1 MTKSNRSSNPSLLVS
16 LLPVSI
22 LIILLIGSVI
32 IFKDNAT
39 SGASQVALMLGGFF
53 AAVIAFLHG
62 SHWDDMEKQ
71 ILHSIGI
78 VAQAILI
85 LILVGSLIGT
95 WILAG
100 VVPSLIV
107 WGLEILSPKIFL
119 FAASIISAI
128 ISLATGS
135 SWSTVGTMGLALIG
149 IGNTLGIHPG
159 LSAGA
164 IISGAYFGD
173 KMSPFSETTNL
184 ASSMVKTDLFVHIK
198 HMTYT
203 TIPGMIIA
211 LTLYLIIGFTQ
222 DIQSYDP
229 TKINNVISI
238 IKQNFNI
245 SFWMLVPILIL
256 FGLIIKKM
264 SAIPALIIGSITG
277 GIFAIIFQPEAI
289 ATFSKGTPD
298 ASYFFTSIKAVFQ
311 ASANGYI
318 SHTGIEEV
326 DSLLTRGGMASM
338 LNTVWI
344 ILMAMFFSGVMEGS
358 RMLQTIATAILKIAR
373 KTGSLIASTIAT
385 ALFMNILAADQ
396 YLSIVITGRMYDEA
410 YAKRNLRPKNLSRVL
425 EDSGTLTSPL
435 IPWNTCGAF
444 MSSTLG
450 VPTLEYL
457 PYTFLNL
464 INPII
469 SVIYGYT
476 GFTIEYFKKDEKTEE
491 DSPGLDL

>member
-1 MTKSNRSSNPSLLVS
+1 MKNSENPINPPLVIS
-16 LLPVSI
+16 VIPVFI
-22 LIILLIGSVI
+22 LIIFLIGSVI

-39 SGASQVALMLGGFF
+39 SGPSQVALMLGGFF
-53 AAVIAFLHG
+53 AAVIAFFYG
-62 SHWDDMEKQ
+62 SRWEDMEKQ
-71 ILHSIGI
+71 ILASIGI

-100 VVPSLIV
+100 VVPTLIV
-107 WGLEILSPKIFL
+107 WGLKILSPEIFL
-119 FAASIISAI
+119 FAASVISAI

-184 ASSMVKTDLFVHIK
+184 SSSMVKTDLFVHIK
-198 HMTYT
+198 HMLYT
-203 TIPGMIIA
+203 TGPGMIIA
-211 LTLYLIIGFTQ
+211 LILYLIIGFSQ
-222 DIQSYDP
+222 DVQSYHP
-229 TKINNVISI
+229 EKINNVIKVIES
-238 IKQNFNI
+238 NFNI
-245 SFWMLVPILIL
+245 SFWMIIPIVIL
-256 FGLIIKKM
+256 FGLIVKKV

-277 GIFAIIFQPEAI
+277 GIFAIIFQPDAI
-289 ATFSKGTPD
+289 MAFSD
-298 ASYFFTSIKAVFQ
+298 NADSVYFLKSVKAVFS

-318 SHTGIEEV
+318 SKTGVESV
-326 DSLLTRGGMASM
+326 DALLTRGGMASM

-358 RMLQTIATAILKIAR
+358 RMLQSIAAAILKLAQ

-396 YLSIVITGRMYDEA
+396 YLSIVITGRMYDDA
-410 YAKRNLRPKNLSRVL
+410 YAKRNLKPKNLSRVL

-464 INPII
+464 INPVI
-469 SVIYGYT
+469 SLIYGYT
-476 GFTIEYFKKDEKTEE
+476 GFTIEYYKKDK
-491 DSPGLDL
+491 